1 VLTHNF
7 KFTNNGEQT
16 LIIDHLDVGC
26 GCLSYSIDKMELQPG
41 EDATLTLILD
51 TTNLSGLT
59 VRKVV
64 IYANIENQQ
73 KEVTV
78 MTEVK

>member
-1 VLTHNF
+1 M
-7 KFTNNGEQT
+7 
-16 LIIDHLDVGC
+16 IDHLDVDC
-26 GCLSYSIDKMELQPG
+26 GCLTYSIDKMELQPG
-41 EDATLTLILD
+41 EEATLTLILD

-73 KEVTV
+73 KEITV